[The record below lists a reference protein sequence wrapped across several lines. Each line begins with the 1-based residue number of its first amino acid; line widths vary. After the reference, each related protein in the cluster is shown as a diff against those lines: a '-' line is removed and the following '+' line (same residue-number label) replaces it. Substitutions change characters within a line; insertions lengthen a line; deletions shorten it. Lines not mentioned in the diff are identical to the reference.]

1 MNIDE
6 NLLNKRILWVD
17 WAKFLAIFFILI
29 IHCSSDFL
37 TGGIIG
43 SSNWLI
49 TLFFESISRWGIIV
63 FVMVSGFLL
72 LRKEY
77 ELKEFLF
84 KRFSRVVLP
93 FVFWNIIYI
102 VVKLVVQNPLQGK
115 VTAFSVI
122 GFFIN
127 AFLDPTIVT
136 VQFWFVYMILGLY
149 LVTPILAKWIK
160 NVSDLEINY
169 LLIVWLII
177 LLINFLNI
185 KFLLCNYLT
194 FFGGFLGFFILGYYL
209 PLKNSKGELKYL
221 NSVKSGL
228 ILFIIGFLGIF
239 LGTWALSSLSGQLSF
254 TFISLGDLT
263 PFAILEAIGI
273 YIMIME
279 LVPKITN
286 KKLNY
291 MAVKFSLASFGIY
304 LVNVLVING
313 LKIIGIYSTSFN
325 AISIILYAILAFI
338 ISFIVIMIMGKIPI
352 IKKFS
357 GLV

>member
-37 TGGIIG
+37 TSGTIG
-43 SSNWLI
+43 SGNWFI

-72 LRKEY
+72 LRKDY
-77 ELKEFLF
+77 DLKEFIS
-84 KRFSRVVLP
+84 KRFTRVVLP

-102 VVKLVVQNPLQGK
+102 AVKLVVQKPIANFD
-115 VTAFSVI
+115 VFSVV
-122 GFFIN
+122 GFFVN

-149 LVTPILAKWIK
+149 LVTPILAKWIRQA
-160 NVSDLEINY
+160 NDLEINY
-169 LLIVWLII
+169 LLIVWLIV
-177 LLINFLNI
+177 LLIRFLNINFL
-185 KFLLCNYLT
+185 LCDYLT
-194 FFGGFLGFFILGYYL
+194 FFGGFLGFFVLGYYL
-209 PLKNSKGELKYL
+209 PLKKSRGELKYL
-221 NSVKSGL
+221 NNVKSAL

-239 LGTWALSSLSGQLSF
+239 VGTWALSSLSGQLSLVF
-254 TFISLGDLT
+254 MSLGDLT

-279 LVPKITN
+279 LTPKITN
-286 KKLNY
+286 KLLNY
-291 MAVKFSLASFGIY
+291 VAIKFSLASFGIY

-313 LKIIGIYSTSFN
+313 LKIFGVYSVDLS
-325 AISIILYAILAFI
+325 AISIILYAILTFI